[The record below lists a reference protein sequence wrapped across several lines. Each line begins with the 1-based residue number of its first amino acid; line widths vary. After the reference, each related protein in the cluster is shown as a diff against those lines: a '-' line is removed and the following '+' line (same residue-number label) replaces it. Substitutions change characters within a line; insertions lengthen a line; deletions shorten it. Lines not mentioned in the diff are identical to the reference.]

1 MNGRVICLVACLLLV
16 SIPLMV
22 GAIRLLTVG
31 LQLLDRSFQLWVL
44 SGVRSMP
51 LLSHTHNWCEA
62 KHFVPYTAQVV
73 ISFADGSAQERRY
86 AGDRDAL
93 W

>member
-1 MNGRVICLVACLLLV
+1 
-16 SIPLMV
+16 MV
-22 GAIRLLTVG
+22 KSGLLTVN

-44 SGVRSMP
+44 SGVRLMTLP
-51 LLSHTHNWCEA
+51 SHTRGRCGA
-62 KHFVPYTAQVV
+62 KHFLPNTAQVV
-73 ISFADGSAQERRY
+73 ISFADGSASERRH

>member
-1 MNGRVICLVACLLLV
+1 MEELLV
-16 SIPLMV
+16 WLPVCYRSVPPLMV
-22 GAIRLLTVG
+22 QSGLLTVS

-44 SGVRSMP
+44 FGVRSMT
-51 LLSHTHNWCEA
+51 LLSHTHSRCGA

-73 ISFADGSAQERRY
+73 ISFADGSAPERRH

>member
-1 MNGRVICLVACLLLV
+1 
-16 SIPLMV
+16 MV
-22 GAIRLLTVG
+22 QPGLLTVS

-44 SGVRSMP
+44 SGVRSMI
-51 LLSHTHNWCEA
+51 LLFHTHSPCGA

-73 ISFADGSAQERRY
+73 INFADGSAPERRH